1 MFFWTLGSAG
11 VILGSLWF
19 GVECM
24 DAWLLSH
31 AGDLPPL
38 RDYDDDLAL
47 WVEHQRQLAHDQLV
61 FDAWG
66 ERNTSL
72 MSVLDPVS
80 AGVTPSLTALQ
91 GVDLSGVS
99 AMAVGARAAYAPL
112 FQHLDWLSLLD
123 YTSRAEPV
131 RWRN

>member
-1 MFFWTLGSAG
+1 MFFWTLGTAG
-11 VILGSLWF
+11 VIWGSLWF

-38 RDYDDDLAL
+38 REYTEDLAL
-47 WVEHQRQLAHDQLV
+47 WVEHQQQLANDQRA

-66 ERNTSL
+66 FRNTSL
-72 MSVLDPVS
+72 MSVLDPVPM
-80 AGVTPSLTALQ
+80 GVTPSLTALH

-112 FQHLDWLSLLD
+112 FQHLD
-123 YTSRAEPV
+123 
-131 RWRN
+131 